1 MYIQLFCLNGK
12 GEHIERIFIEACLN
26 PDEAGKLKHH
36 DDCGY
41 SRFPGGQCYEYH
53 SKFKARVRGQ
63 YLTPHISY
71 MLNLVFRYEDQSDV
85 NSYDPLKYKIDGKE
99 NVLIIYPINMRQ
111 DGWFT
116 VPLYQFTSQHTT
128 APLRFEFEYRHTSL
142 LVAGIEFQPSE
153 EK

>member
-1 MYIQLFCLNGK
+1 I
-12 GEHIERIFIEACLN
+12 
-26 PDEAGKLKHH
+26 
-36 DDCGY
+36 
-41 SRFPGGQCYEYH
+41 SRGRCYEYH

-85 NSYDPLKYKIDGKE
+85 SSYYPLKCKIDGKE

-116 VPLYQFTSQHTT
+116 VPLYQFTSQHKT
-128 APLRFEFEYRHTSL
+128 ADLQFEFEHREIRL

-153 EK
+153 EKVTSLLSMVMLFIKDVKKSETLPECMAYLLGYVLI